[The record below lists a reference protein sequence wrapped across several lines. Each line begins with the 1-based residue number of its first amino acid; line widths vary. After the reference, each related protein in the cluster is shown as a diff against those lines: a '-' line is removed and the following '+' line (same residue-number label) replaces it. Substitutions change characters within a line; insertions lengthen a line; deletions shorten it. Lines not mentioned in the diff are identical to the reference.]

1 LRNLQANCGPIQMTL
16 LKGIKAMKK
25 TSIALIA
32 LLAITFLAPA
42 LAHAGDW
49 TGWVTDEHCGAKGAK
64 ADHKGCAEKCAKEG
78 SKLVFYNNADK
89 KIYKLDNQDL
99 AKAHLG
105 HEVKV
110 SGEATGD
117 SIKVSAIEAA
127 AAPHKM

>member
-1 LRNLQANCGPIQMTL
+1 
-16 LKGIKAMKK
+16 MKK

-64 ADHKGCAEKCAKEG
+64 AGHEACAEKCMKEG

-89 KIYKLDNQDL
+89 KIYKIDNQDL
-99 AKAHLG
+99 AKKHLG

-110 SGEATGD
+110 SGDATGD
-117 SIKVSAIEAA
+117 SIKVSAIEPA